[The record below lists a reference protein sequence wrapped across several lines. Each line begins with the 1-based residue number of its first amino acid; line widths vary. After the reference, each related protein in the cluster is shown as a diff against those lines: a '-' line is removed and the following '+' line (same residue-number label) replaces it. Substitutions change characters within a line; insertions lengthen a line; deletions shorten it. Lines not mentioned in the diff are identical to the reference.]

1 MPPFAPFVPPH
12 AQQYNDTPSPPMTHI
27 VIGDGS
33 TTRHFS
39 LYVVAY
45 AALNIQDTLVTA
57 LVTFRI
63 ASPLDKA
70 TYDDV
75 YPRHAHHTMTTDN
88 WQYKVRSNNDKRA
101 RG

>member
-1 MPPFAPFVPPH
+1 
-12 AQQYNDTPSPPMTHI
+12 MTHL

-39 LYVVAY
+39 LYVVVY

-63 ASPLDKA
+63 TSPLDNA
-70 TYDDV
+70 TYDDMHLW
-75 YPRHAHHTMTTDN
+75 HAHHTMTNDN
-88 WQYKVRSNNDKRA
+88 SQYKVRSNNENRA